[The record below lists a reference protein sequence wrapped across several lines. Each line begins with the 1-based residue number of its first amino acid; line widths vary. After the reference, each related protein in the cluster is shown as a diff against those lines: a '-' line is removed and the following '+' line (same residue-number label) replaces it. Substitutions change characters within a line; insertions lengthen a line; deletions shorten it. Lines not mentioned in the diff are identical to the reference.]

1 MTVARADS
9 LTLSDYLRGLRR
21 RWWLAVLVALVVPT
35 AAYYFSSTQE
45 QLYTASAKVLVSNR
59 NPLPTSL
66 GGGQVSNNA
75 ADAARNL
82 ETLAQVAELP
92 TVASR
97 TIQSLGVTGL
107 TPVVLLGET
116 AVSADPN
123 ANILAF
129 QVTNDDSALAM
140 RLANE
145 YANQFIRYST
155 SLQAAVIEKALA
167 SLSTRIKTLRHT
179 LQRQSSKN
187 QSPTARQQFGVLL
200 SKQQDLQSAL
210 ALPGGMVVQFAT
222 SAHQTQPKTRRNVA
236 LGLLLGLLF
245 GAGWAFLCYALDS
258 HARSAEEVASALD
271 MVLLAQVPQP
281 PAKLRR
287 QHRLS
292 MLTEEPGKAG
302 EAHRKLCTN
311 FDFANLTAAARTV
324 MVTSAAEKEGK
335 STTVSN
341 LAVAMARGGRRVVL
355 VDLDLRRPF
364 IDRFFGLEGRP
375 GVAEAVLGREP
386 LSQALVNVE
395 LTGAGP
401 RGWLQVLPAGVVPP
415 DPGQFVETRGLAE
428 MLLQLRDL
436 ADVVL
441 IDSPSLLTASDAMT
455 LSSVVDGLVLVVRA
469 GAVHRGRL
477 SEVQRLLSSIP
488 ASKLGFILTDSQDD
502 SKYGYGGYY
511 DGNTSTSPVPARDRT
526 RESVS

>member
-1 MTVARADS
+1 M
-9 LTLSDYLRGLRR
+9 
-21 RWWLAVLVALVVPT
+21 
-35 AAYYFSSTQE
+35 
-45 QLYTASAKVLVSNR
+45 
-59 NPLPTSL
+59 
-66 GGGQVSNNA
+66 
-75 ADAARNL
+75 
-82 ETLAQVAELP
+82 
-92 TVASR
+92 
-97 TIQSLGVTGL
+97 
-107 TPVVLLGET
+107 
-116 AVSADPN
+116 
-123 ANILAF
+123 
-129 QVTNDDSALAM
+129 TNDDSALAM

-155 SLQAAVIEKALA
+155 SLQAAVIERALT
-167 SLSTRIKTLRHT
+167 SLSTRIKTLRQT

-222 SAHQTQPKTRRNVA
+222 SAHQTQPKTRRNVVF
-236 LGLLLGLLF
+236 GLLLGLFF
-245 GAGWAFLCYALDS
+245 GAGWAFLWYALDS
-258 HARSAEEVASALD
+258 HARSAEEVASALG
-271 MVLLAQVPQP
+271 MVLLAQVPEP
-281 PAKLRR
+281 PGKLRR

-292 MLTEEPGKAG
+292 MLTEKPGKAG
-302 EAHRKLCTN
+302 EAYRKLCTN

-375 GVAEAVLGREP
+375 GVTEAVLGREP

-395 LTGAGP
+395 LTGMSKHDQSSGNGNAGAGA

-455 LSSVVDGLVLVVRA
+455 LSSVVDGFVLIARA

-488 ASKLGFILTDSQDD
+488 AFKLGFILTDSQDD

-511 DGNTSTSPVPARDRT
+511 DGNASTSPVPARDRI